1 MGNGIELNSEV
12 LRIKTATAS
21 MTVAMI
27 EIPKAPNQ
35 PVLRTDLYTPKK
47 AMNAIATGKKKKTI
61 PSSTSSAEVNTITR
75 MKTMG
80 PNRVANIARPKVAF
94 DPFTIFAAT

>member
-12 LRIKTATAS
+12 LRIKTAIAS

-27 EIPKAPNQ
+27 AIPKAPTH
-35 PVLRTDLYTPKK
+35 PVLKNDLYTPKNAMK
-47 AMNAIATGKKKKTI
+47 AIPTGKKNEAA
-61 PSSTSSAEVNTITR
+61 PSSTSSAEVNNITI

-80 PNRVANIARPKVAF
+80 PKRVANMARPKVAF
-94 DPFTIFAAT
+94 DPPTILAAK